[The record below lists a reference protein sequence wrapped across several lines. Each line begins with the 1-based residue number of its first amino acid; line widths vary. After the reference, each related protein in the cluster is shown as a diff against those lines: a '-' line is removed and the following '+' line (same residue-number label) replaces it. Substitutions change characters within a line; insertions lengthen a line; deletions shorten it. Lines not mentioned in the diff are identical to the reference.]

1 MNRDEALAH
10 ARSFVGS
17 KYPRVPPVGLVQHVT
32 ERYLRLLRQLFA
44 GSRIEIRES
53 VAVSGD
59 SILEGADQ
67 LSGKWLVTFGTSWD
81 TDAVGMAHAL
91 VVLVDDSDASV
102 RQISP
107 E

>member
-1 MNRDEALAH
+1 MKRW
-10 ARSFVGS
+10 RT
-17 KYPRVPPVGLVQHVT
+17 PVGMVQLVT
-32 ERYLRLLRQLFA
+32 ERYLRLLRQLFL
-44 GSRIEIRES
+44 GSRIQIQGS
-53 VAVSGD
+53 ADLTGD